1 MQDTDYIK
9 LVLKHLDSEASPA
22 EEAALQHWLEAD
34 QQHRLEYQALEKIW
48 RESGKAVN
56 TRTFNVEAALD
67 KVESRLAI
75 RAPASARPLPASS
88 ATPLP
93 SSSPGSS
100 ARTHPPSSPR
110 SSSRSLPW
118 KWSLAAASVLL
129 ALGSAGWWYFT
140 RQSVN
145 VVRAGIATL
154 QVALPDGSLVHLR
167 KGAVLQYSG
176 SFTEGND
183 REVELSGEAFFEPA
197 YNPSVPFRIRTAHAV
212 FQDIGTSFLVKDSAT
227 TDELIVVTGKV
238 KFTERADPSHSLIL
252 TPGHR
257 ASLAG
262 NRFTT
267 TATTDKNCISWKTGI
282 LDFKDQPLQEV
293 AADISD
299 YYHTPVILSPDLSE
313 KARATRVT
321 ARFDHQPLKEV
332 LEEIR
337 LMTGLSTRQEK
348 GSFVFSQ

>member
-22 EEAALQHWLEAD
+22 EEAALQQWLEAD

-48 RESGKAVN
+48 RESGKALN

-88 ATPLP
+88 A
-93 SSSPGSS
+93 
-100 ARTHPPSSPR
+100 
-110 SSSRSLPW
+110 RSLPW

-129 ALGSAGWWYFT
+129 ALGSGWWYFT
-140 RQSVN
+140 RQSLN
-145 VVRAGIATL
+145 VVRAGTATL
-154 QVALPDGSLVHLR
+154 RVALPDGSLVHLR

-197 YNPSVPFRIRTAHAV
+197 YNPSTPFRIRTAHAV

-299 YYHTPVILSPDLSE
+299 YYQTPVILSPDVSE

-332 LEEIR
+332 LEEIQ